1 MSIGAELYPF
11 VSWPVTVAAASDITV
26 SITGTGG
33 NSTGT
38 VTVAAGTYHTQLAET
53 TWNDSTS
60 YATEWLHLKV
70 TQALET
76 AAGVNSV
83 TGTANVTGYAFPRVT
98 HRMAVQP
105 ALVGSLLS
113 AYIEGPEALMRSIG
127 FHGTPAGGLI
137 RINATIAAFNV
148 TFATT
153 GWPVGIWAPMTP
165 WSDVEVV
172 PGYVCSQTV
181 SPFAAGQRT
190 VVELGA
196 RVANVCEWRHVP
208 MRDITEEYAADS
220 AVALQAQ
227 SSTSD
232 VNGTLQAVVDAAVED
247 AATFMLVQSATLL
260 KKCTLDWAADLSTG
274 TLSEREE
281 AFGGRRYTVTMT
293 LVTQ

>member
-11 VSWPVTVAAASDITV
+11 VSWPVTVAAASQITV
-26 SITGTGG
+26 SITGTAG
-33 NSTGT
+33 NSTT
-38 VTVAAGTYHTQLAET
+38 VVTVAAGTYYTQREDQA
-53 TWNDSTS
+53 WTS
-60 YATEWLHLKV
+60 GSLYLVEWLHLKV
-70 TQALET
+70 SQALD
-76 AAGVNSV
+76 AATGVQV
-83 TGTANVTGYAFPRVT
+83 VVGTANVTGYAFPRVT
-98 HRMAVQP
+98 HRAQVQFGV
-105 ALVGSLLS
+105 VGALLS
-113 AYIEGPEALMRSIG
+113 AYIEGPEALMRSLG

-137 RINATIAAFNV
+137 RINAATSSSFA

-181 SPFAAGQRT
+181 SPFAPGQRT

-208 MRDITEEYAADS
+208 MRDITKEYAADS
-220 AVALQAQ
+220 AVASVA
-227 SSTSD
+227 SASTSD
-232 VNGTLQAVVDAAVED
+232 LNGTLQSVVDAAVED
-247 AATFMLVQSATLL
+247 AATFVLVQSASIL
-260 KKCTLDWAADLSTG
+260 KTCTLDWQADLSTG